1 VGGLARGLPAERAV
15 PVVELPRRLREGL
28 VIAHVAG
35 VPMEE
40 ALLSL
45 AGAGGGLIAARAWI
59 MVRLRRPREPGT

>member
-1 VGGLARGLPAERAV
+1 
-15 PVVELPRRLREGL
+15 

-45 AGAGGGLIAARAWI
+45 AGAGGGLLAARAWI